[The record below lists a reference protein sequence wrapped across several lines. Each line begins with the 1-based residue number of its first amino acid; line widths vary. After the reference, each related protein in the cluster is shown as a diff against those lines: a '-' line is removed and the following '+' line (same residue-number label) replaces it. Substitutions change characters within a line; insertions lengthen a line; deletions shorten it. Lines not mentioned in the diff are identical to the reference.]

1 MYMEMSMQTQRIRR
15 SFLYTPGSDR
25 RKMEKAL
32 TLDCDGVIFDLEDA
46 VSPNQ
51 KEAARDTV
59 AALLRE
65 CGRSERKELL
75 VRVNQVATSL
85 GVQDI
90 LAIVPSMPDTL
101 IIPKAC
107 PRDIT
112 TADVIISG
120 IEASLGMAPN
130 SVGIIPLIETAEGVE
145 TLSEILRTT
154 KRITGVQLGAEDL
167 TKELGVTR
175 TKAGAEI
182 AYVRNRLALAAR
194 AAGVDGID
202 TPFADYSD
210 EENLVADIN
219 YCKSIGL
226 TAKTAIHPAQIRHIN
241 AAFTPTEAEV
251 AEAKAIVDVY
261 RDAVAKGLG
270 ACTFNGKMI
279 DVPIAERAER
289 VLHKASALSL
299 TL

>member
-1 MYMEMSMQTQRIRR
+1 MQPQRIRR
-15 SFLYTPGSDR
+15 SLLYTPGSDR

-59 AALLRE
+59 ATVLRE

-85 GVQDI
+85 GVQDL

-120 IEASLGMAPN
+120 IEASLGLAQH

-194 AAGVDGID
+194 ATGVDGID

-210 EENLVADIN
+210 EENLIADIN

-289 VLHKASALSL
+289 VLHKASALLL
-299 TL
+299 TV